1 MADLIY
7 SSSKG
12 LEELALQIEQT
23 QGSDADLLDLLKRGK
38 FCTYAM
44 IPENIQSLWQS
55 STVSTPHIVQASGC
69 WRSVGPSFEEVWRA
83 VSNVAKKGAFFP
95 VLEITPAQVLT
106 VHRCSGLRKQ

>member
-1 MADLIY
+1 M
-7 SSSKG
+7 
-12 LEELALQIEQT
+12 
-23 QGSDADLLDLLKRGK
+23 QGSDPDLLDLLKRGK

-55 STVSTPHIVQASGC
+55 STVSTPHVVQASGC